1 MSGARC
7 VVVMNRAGC
16 DEVRNSAPVQQAI
29 LQIGEGIASRAS
41 GMDGGR
47 YEADVRP
54 GEHRAHCRVKTADR
68 KALNGN
74 ARHNT
79 LLKAM
84 GGGA

>member
-16 DEVRNSAPVQQAI
+16 DEVRNSAPVQRA
-29 LQIGEGIASRAS
+29 LLEIGESVASRAS

-47 YEADVRP
+47 YVADVQP
-54 GEHRAHCRVKTADR
+54 GEHRAHCRVKTANR

-74 ARHNT
+74 ARRNT

-84 GGGA
+84 GGGQ